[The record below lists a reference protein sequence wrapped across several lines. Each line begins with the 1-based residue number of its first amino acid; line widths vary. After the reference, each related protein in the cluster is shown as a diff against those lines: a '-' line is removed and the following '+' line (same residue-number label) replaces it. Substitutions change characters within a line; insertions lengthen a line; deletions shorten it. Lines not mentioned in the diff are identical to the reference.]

1 VHYKINPGASD
12 VARDCWISKVRVS
25 IDSIQLTAHAA
36 DGSLGGVP
44 VGSRGLVFL
53 SHSSRERD
61 ETELGPG
68 DSLNNHRYRKK
79 YLGQLLGELGDQLKA
94 GGFQPWLDRT
104 DLGVGEKFDTLIY
117 DALYRCRVAVILI
130 DRDTLDSDYVTKE
143 ATILVWRQTVGDP
156 VQLIPV
162 LLGDVTEAEVKE
174 SRLGRQ
180 SGLDRLSSIRAA
192 NRKLNGQAALE
203 TAVQITGKIAQE
215 TAGLDDL
222 ESPKLRWIDDVSHY
236 LSGASDNALL
246 TAARTIGVEQHA
258 WHRTARKREAIAA
271 ALLLSDDIR
280 KTFKVLRG
288 FLHQLDTDRAVRTVR
303 HAEPLWVD
311 LNAARVVMDANDLP
325 PEERIV
331 GLTTDSVE
339 YGAHLARRAT
349 ACAPE
354 YPVCKFPVVSGEDP
368 VRELVRR
375 YDHTLRD
382 LLNVPK
388 QATYAEV
395 AEYLDYSQGIY
406 VVMRCDS
413 HSPRTLQAV
422 MDELHR
428 RFPGIVV
435 IAVAG
440 PQRPIWRSLRIKQAY
455 PRFAQK
461 QEDQATWYTNSL
473 RDLANIPRE
482 VNGAN

>member
-1 VHYKINPGASD
+1 M
-12 VARDCWISKVRVS
+12 
-25 IDSIQLTAHAA
+25 
-36 DGSLGGVP
+36 DGSLDRMP
-44 VGSRGLVFL
+44 AGSRGLVFL
-53 SHSSRERD
+53 SHSSRKRGEA
-61 ETELGPG
+61 ELGRE
-68 DSLNNHRYRKK
+68 DSLKRHEYRKK
-79 YLGQLLGELGDQLKA
+79 YLGQLLDEVSGQLEA
-94 GGFQPWLDRT
+94 AGFQPWLDRT
-104 DLGVGEKFDTLIY
+104 DLGAGEEFDTLIY

-143 ATILVWRQTVGDP
+143 ATILVWRQIVGDP

-162 LLGDVTEAEVKE
+162 LLGDVTEAEVKA

-192 NRKLNGQAALE
+192 NRKLNRQAARE
-203 TAVQITGKIAQE
+203 TAVQITGKVAEE

-222 ESPKLRWIDDVSHY
+222 DSPKLRWIDDVAHY

-246 TAARTIGVEQHA
+246 RAAKTIGVEQHA

-271 ALLLSDDIR
+271 ALLSCDIR
-280 KTFKVLRG
+280 KAFKVLQGLLR
-288 FLHQLDTDRAVRTVR
+288 QLDSDRAARTVKY
-303 HAEPLWVD
+303 AEPLWVD
-311 LNAARVVMDANDLP
+311 LSAARVVMDANDLP
-325 PEERIV
+325 PEARIV

-368 VRELVRR
+368 VGELVRR
-375 YDHTLRD
+375 YDRTLRE
-382 LLNVPK
+382 LLHVPK

-395 AEYLDYSQGIY
+395 AEYLDHNQGIY
-406 VVMRCDS
+406 IVMRCDS
-413 HSPRTLQAV
+413 HSPKTLEAV
-422 MDELHR
+422 MDQLHR

-440 PQRPIWRSLRIKQAY
+440 PQRPIWRSMRIKQAY

-461 QEDQATWYTNSL
+461 QEDQATWYTGSL
-473 RDLANIPRE
+473 RDLANIYSP
-482 VNGAN
+482 

>member
-1 VHYKINPGASD
+1 
-12 VARDCWISKVRVS
+12 VS
-25 IDSIQLTAHAA
+25 INSIQTAARAA

-44 VGSRGLVFL
+44 AASRGLVFL

-94 GGFQPWLDRT
+94 AGFQPWLDRT
-104 DLGVGEKFDTLIY
+104 DLGAGERFDTLIY
-117 DALYRCRVAVILI
+117 DALYRCRAAVILI
-130 DRDTLDSDYVTKE
+130 DRDTLDSNYVAKE

-156 VQLIPV
+156 VYLLPV
-162 LLGDVTEAEVKE
+162 LLGGVTEAEVKE

-180 SGLDRLSSIRAA
+180 SGIDRLSSIRAA
-192 NRKLNGQAALE
+192 SRKLNGPAARE
-203 TAVQITGKIAQE
+203 TAMQISGKVANG
-215 TAGLDDL
+215 AFGLDSLD
-222 ESPKLRWIDDVSHY
+222 SPKLRWIDDVSHY
-236 LSGASDNALL
+236 LSGASDSALL
-246 TAARTIGVEQHA
+246 RAARTIGVEQHA

-271 ALLLSDDIR
+271 ALLSCDIR
-280 KTFKVLRG
+280 KTFKVLQG
-288 FLHQLDTDRAVRTVR
+288 LLHQLDTDRAKKTVR

-311 LNAARVVMDANDLP
+311 LNAARVVMEANDLP
-325 PEERIV
+325 AEARIV
-331 GLTTDSVE
+331 GLTTDSLE

-354 YPVCKFPVVSGEDP
+354 YPVCKFPVVSGENP

-375 YDHTLRD
+375 YDHTLRE
-382 LLNVPK
+382 LLNVPPH
-388 QATYAEV
+388 ATSEEMAG
-395 AEYLDYSQGIY
+395 YLDYSQGIY
-406 VVMRCDS
+406 VVMRCDT
-413 HSPRTLQAV
+413 HSPKTLQAV

-440 PQRPIWRSLRIKQAY
+440 PQRPIWRSVRFRQAY
-455 PRFAQK
+455 ARFAQK
-461 QEDQATWYTNSL
+461 EEDMAAWYTNSL
-473 RDLANIPRE
+473 RDLANVPRE
-482 VNGAN
+482 VQW

>member
-1 VHYKINPGASD
+1 M
-12 VARDCWISKVRVS
+12 
-25 IDSIQLTAHAA
+25 
-36 DGSLGGVP
+36 DGSLDGMP
-44 VGSRGLVFL
+44 VGSRGLVFV
-53 SHSSRERD
+53 SHSSRKRGEA
-61 ETELGPG
+61 ELGRE
-68 DSLNNHRYRKK
+68 DSLKRHEYRKK
-79 YLGQLLGELGDQLKA
+79 YLGQLLDELGGQLEA
-94 GGFQPWLDRT
+94 AGFQPWLDRI
-104 DLGVGEKFDTLIY
+104 DLGAGEEFDTLIY

-162 LLGDVTEAEVKE
+162 LLGDVTEAEVKA

-192 NRKLNGQAALE
+192 NRKLNGQAARE
-203 TAVQITGKIAQE
+203 TAVQIIGKVAEE

-222 ESPKLRWIDDVSHY
+222 DSPKLRWIDDVSHY

-246 TAARTIGVEQHA
+246 RAARTIGVEQHA
-258 WHRTARKREAIAA
+258 WHRTARKREAI
-271 ALLLSDDIR
+271 
-280 KTFKVLRG
+280 KVLQG
-288 FLHQLDTDRAVRTVR
+288 LLHQLDTDRAARTVKY
-303 HAEPLWVD
+303 AEPLWVD
-311 LNAARVVMDANDLP
+311 LSAARVVMDANDLP
-325 PEERIV
+325 PEARIV

-368 VRELVRR
+368 VGELVRR
-375 YDHTLRD
+375 YDHTLRE
-382 LLNVPK
+382 LLHVPK
-388 QATYAEV
+388 HATYAEV
-395 AEYLDYSQGIY
+395 AEYLDHSQGIY

-413 HSPRTLQAV
+413 HSPKTLQAV
-422 MDELHR
+422 IDELHR

-440 PQRPIWRSLRIKQAY
+440 PQRPIWRSMRVKQAY
-455 PRFAQK
+455 PRFVQK
-461 QEDQATWYTNSL
+461 QEDQATWYTSSL
-473 RDLANIPRE
+473 RDLVNIFPRE